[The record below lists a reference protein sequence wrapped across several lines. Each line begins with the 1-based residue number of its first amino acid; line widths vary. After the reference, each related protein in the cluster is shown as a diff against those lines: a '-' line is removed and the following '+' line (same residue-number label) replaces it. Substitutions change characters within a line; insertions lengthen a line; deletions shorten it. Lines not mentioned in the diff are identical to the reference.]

1 MAGLPVRDLAAFESI
16 FAVIAGSLP
25 ITTCLRV
32 PYPTVWLLDRVV
44 LLGVDAIH

>member
-16 FAVIAGSLP
+16 FAVIAGNLP
-25 ITTCLRV
+25 ITTSIRLTCSA
-32 PYPTVWLLDRVV
+32 VWLLDRVI